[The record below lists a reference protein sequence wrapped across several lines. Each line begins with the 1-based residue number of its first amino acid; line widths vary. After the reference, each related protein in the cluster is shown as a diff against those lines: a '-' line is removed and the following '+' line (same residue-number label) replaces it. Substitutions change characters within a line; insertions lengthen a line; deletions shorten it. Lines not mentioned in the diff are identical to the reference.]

1 MRDATQTVSL
11 NFRGFPYIVSSSHFR
26 VCVCVCL
33 RVSIDVCTYICGAC
47 ASICMHMWRPEVD
60 IRILRGPLFHLT
72 PDRASQRSPKL
83 DTVASLVLHPALFS
97 ISALLGELQV
107 DEHARLSFYVGSGEP
122 NSGPHTYVANTLTTR
137 PSQPPLPE
145 YLGII

>member
-1 MRDATQTVSL
+1 
-11 NFRGFPYIVSSSHFR
+11 
-26 VCVCVCL
+26 
-33 RVSIDVCTYICGAC
+33 
-47 ASICMHMWRPEVD
+47 MHMWRPEVD
-60 IRILRGPLFHLT
+60 IRILRGSLFYLT

-83 DTVASLVLHPALFS
+83 DIVASLVLHPALCFF

-107 DEHARLSFYVGSGEP
+107 DEPAHLSFYVGSGEP